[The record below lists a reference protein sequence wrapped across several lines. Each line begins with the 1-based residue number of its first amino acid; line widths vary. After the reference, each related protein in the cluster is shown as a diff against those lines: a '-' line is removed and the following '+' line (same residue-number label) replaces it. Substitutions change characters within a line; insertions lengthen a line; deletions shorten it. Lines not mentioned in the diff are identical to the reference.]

1 MSKQVSRGSAGE
13 YQADERAG
21 VARLSWRVSGRCAVR
36 CGVAQLASIRQMSRQ
51 VSRGS
56 DGEYQADE
64 RAGVARL
71 SWRVSEQHLL
81 KTFPEDKIAH
91 QTRVTLPG
99 ITAQSL
105 GRKSDDTDQSCLSSN
120 SLKVS
125 KNTTPILESLIME
138 FNQIAL
144 LTHTNNFKIQFFLGL
159 LEGLTPPKA
168 ASCFSKLCNLCSH
181 RSEVK

>member
-1 MSKQVSRGSAGE
+1 MAVS
-13 YQADERAG
+13 D
-21 VARLSWRVSGRCAVR
+21 
-36 CGVAQLASIRQMSRQ
+36 
-51 VSRGS
+51 
-56 DGEYQADE
+56 
-64 RAGVARL
+64 
-71 SWRVSEQHLL
+71 EQHLL
-81 KTFPEDKIAH
+81 MTFPEDKIAH

-125 KNTTPILESLIME
+125 KNITPILESLIIE

-144 LTHTNNFKIQFFLGL
+144 LTHTNNFKIEFFLGL

-168 ASCFSKLCNLCSH
+168 ASCFSKLYNLCSH
-181 RSEVK
+181 RSEVKLLSRVRLCDPMDCSLPRSSVHRIFQARVLEWVAISFSRVSSQPRD

>member
-1 MSKQVSRGSAGE
+1 MKRSPCITTDSRPPGNMAVS
-13 YQADERAG
+13 D
-21 VARLSWRVSGRCAVR
+21 
-36 CGVAQLASIRQMSRQ
+36 
-51 VSRGS
+51 
-56 DGEYQADE
+56 
-64 RAGVARL
+64 
-71 SWRVSEQHLL
+71 EQHLL

>member
-1 MSKQVSRGSAGE
+1 ME
-13 YQADERAG
+13 
-21 VARLSWRVSGRCAVR
+21 GRCPLPVALPSLFGCLLRELGWKGHEHLLQSIMWKQSPCITTDIHPPGNMAV
-36 CGVAQLASIRQMSRQ
+36 G
-51 VSRGS
+51 
-56 DGEYQADE
+56 D
-64 RAGVARL
+64 
-71 SWRVSEQHLL
+71 EQHLL
-81 KTFPEDKIAH
+81 MTFLEDKIAH

-125 KNTTPILESLIME
+125 KNIIPILESLIME

-144 LTHTNNFKIQFFLGL
+144 LTHANNFKIVFFLGL

-181 RSEVK
+181 RSWM

>member
-1 MSKQVSRGSAGE
+1 MAVS
-13 YQADERAG
+13 D
-21 VARLSWRVSGRCAVR
+21 
-36 CGVAQLASIRQMSRQ
+36 
-51 VSRGS
+51 
-56 DGEYQADE
+56 
-64 RAGVARL
+64 
-71 SWRVSEQHLL
+71 EQHLL
-81 KTFPEDKIAH
+81 MTFPEDKIAH

-125 KNTTPILESLIME
+125 KNITPILESLIIE

-144 LTHTNNFKIQFFLGL
+144 LTHTNNFKIEFFLGL

-168 ASCFSKLCNLCSH
+168 ASCFSKLYNLCSH
-181 RSEVK
+181 RSEVKLLSQTLTQTRGRQDQTDAEPTSYHTAFPVLSTPRPPHYWQ